1 MKTLIT
7 AILAALVLTLT
18 VHADCV
24 HSARSYLSFRA
35 VASDTILLTEGLGPD
50 ILIRVWG
57 MNLTSTSRVRV
68 LKDSFCSFEE
78 AVLLIDGDVVDAR
91 EVKELKPKK

>member
-24 HSARSYLSFRA
+24 HGARSYLSFRA
-35 VASDTILLTEGLGPD
+35 VASDTIILTNGPGPD
-50 ILIRVWG
+50 IEIKVWG
-57 MNLTSTSRVRV
+57 AFVSNGSSVRV
-68 LKDSFCSFEE
+68 IKDSFCSHDE
-78 AVLLIDGDVVDAR
+78 AVLLINGEIIDVR
-91 EVKELKPKK
+91 EVKKLKR